1 VSWHRRFLA
10 VAALAAGLTLAACA
24 GGSATT
30 GGPGAADAQR
40 LTVLAS
46 DAFRFEPSSIT
57 ARAGQPVELTLQND
71 GQISH
76 DFTLTEG
83 ATGPVKA
90 VAAGRQT
97 ATGTFTVEG
106 PGTYRFVCSQPGH
119 AEAGQ
124 VGVLTVE

>member
-24 GGSATT
+24 SGSATT
-30 GGPGAADAQR
+30 GSPGAADAQR
-40 LTVLAS
+40 LTVRAS

-76 DFTLTEG
+76 DFTLTR
-83 ATGPVKA
+83 ARRSPSSRWRP
-90 VAAGRQT
+90 AGRPPPPRSPWIGRAPT
-97 ATGTFTVEG
+97 ASSARSR
-106 PGTYRFVCSQPGH
+106 PAPRLARSAC
-119 AEAGQ
+119 
-124 VGVLTVE
+124 